1 MSSETSAF
9 ETLSPDC
16 LIVSRPRPH
25 VLLITLNRPEARN
38 ALSTA
43 LLAELEQVLAL
54 AAAEDDIRCVV
65 LTGGEKV
72 FAAGADIKEIA
83 AHTPVSVLSDRRP
96 GHWQAIRKFPK
107 PIIAAVNG
115 YALGG
120 GCELAMHAD
129 IIIAGEK
136 ARFGQPEVNLGI
148 IPGAGGTQRLTH
160 AVGKSMAMKMVL
172 AGEMIDAQT
181 AVAFGL
187 AAEVTAPEQTI
198 DRALELAETIAAKP
212 PVAVRLAKECV
223 LNAFEVGLEQ
233 GLAQERRA
241 FTILFA
247 TEDRTEGVNAF
258 LEKRKP
264 SFKGR

>member
-1 MSSETSAF
+1 MPTSSLRAK
-9 ETLSPDC
+9 
-16 LIVSRPRPH
+16 R
-25 VLLITLNRPEARN
+25 
-38 ALSTA
+38 
-43 LLAELEQVLAL
+43 
-54 AAAEDDIRCVV
+54 
-65 LTGGEKV
+65 
-72 FAAGADIKEIA
+72 
-83 AHTPVSVLSDRRP
+83 
-96 GHWQAIRKFPK
+96 
-107 PIIAAVNG
+107 
-115 YALGG
+115 
-120 GCELAMHAD
+120 
-129 IIIAGEK
+129 